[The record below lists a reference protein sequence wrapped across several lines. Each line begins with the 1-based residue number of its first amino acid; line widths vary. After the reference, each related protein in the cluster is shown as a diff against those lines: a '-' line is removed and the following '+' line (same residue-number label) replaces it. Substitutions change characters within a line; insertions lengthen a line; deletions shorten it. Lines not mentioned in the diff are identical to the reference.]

1 MKKERLN
8 ISFDKRT
15 IDAIKQEATV
25 REVSMSQ
32 VVREIVRKTMNGQ

>member
-15 IDAIKQEATV
+15 IDAIKQEAAV

-32 VVREIVRKTMNGQ
+32 VVREIVRKTINGQ